1 MEVWKFGGTSVG
13 SPQRMREVAELIHSG
28 KQRWIVLSAVS
39 GTTNKLVT
47 FNKALEA
54 SDLQRGAEIIH
65 EFEKEY
71 DLFVKDLL
79 PELPFQELGFS
90 VLKDFIS
97 LLNLTLTSPFTEPTA
112 KVILAQGEILSTHL
126 FHLYLQYRGFNAA
139 LLSAFDFMQILP
151 DGEPD
156 FEWISK
162 RLSFIMAEN
171 RHFDLWITQGYICKN
186 SKGEIDNL
194 QRGGSDYTATIL
206 GAAIKA
212 EEIII
217 WTDIDGMHNNDPR
230 YVQNTYPIR
239 KVSFREAAE
248 LAYFGAKILHPTCV
262 IPAENAGIP
271 IRLKNTF
278 TPNTSGTLISRETS
292 GHLVTA
298 MAAKDNITAI
308 RIRSGRMLNAFG
320 FLRRVFEVFEKHHTS
335 IDMITTSEVSVS
347 LTIDD
352 KSKLSQI
359 ITDISPFGEIQVE
372 DDFSIISI
380 VGDNIAKAEKLLP
393 GIFEVLEGIPIRMV
407 SFGGSQNTISI
418 LVPSTDKV
426 ISLQKLDRILFHT
439 HPLTQQKT
447 NIQ

>member
-1 MEVWKFGGTSVG
+1 MG
-13 SPQRMREVAELIHSG
+13 SPQRMREVAELIHAG

-39 GTTNKLVT
+39 GTTNKLVA
-47 FNKALEA
+47 FNQAVA
-54 SDLQRGAEIIH
+54 ANDLHRGREIIQ
-65 EFEKEY
+65 EFSTEY
-71 DLFVKDLL
+71 DLFIKDLL
-79 PELPFQELGFS
+79 PELPYQEMGFS

-97 LLNLTLTSPFTEPTA
+97 LLNFTLTSPFAETTA
-112 KVILAQGEILSTHL
+112 KLILAQGEILSTHL
-126 FHLYLQYRGFNAA
+126 FHIYLKYRGFNAA
-139 LLSAFDFMQILP
+139 LLSALDFMQILP

-162 RLSFIMAEN
+162 RLTLIMEEN
-171 RHFDLWITQGYICKN
+171 NQYDLWITQGYICKN
-186 SKGEIDNL
+186 SNGEIDNL

-230 YVQNTYPIR
+230 YVENTYPIR

-262 IPAENAGIP
+262 IPAENADIP

-278 TPNTSGTLISRETS
+278 TPTASGTLISRETS

-352 KSKLSQI
+352 KNKLNQI

-380 VGDNIAKAEKLLP
+380 VGDNIANAEKLLP

-407 SFGGSQNTISI
+407 SFGGSPNTISI
-418 LVPSTDKV
+418 LVPSADKV
-426 ISLQKLDRILFHT
+426 VSLQKLDRILFHT
-439 HPLTQQKT
+439 HPLTHQKT

>member
-39 GTTNKLVT
+39 GTTNKLVA
-47 FNKALEA
+47 FNKAVEA
-54 SDLQRGAEIIH
+54 NDVNRGTEIIH
-65 EFEKEY
+65 EFNKEY
-71 DLFVKDLL
+71 DLFIKDLL
-79 PELPFQELGFS
+79 PELPFQEMGSS
-90 VLKDFIS
+90 VLKDFIT
-97 LLNLTLTSPFTEPTA
+97 LLSLTLTSPFAEPTA
-112 KVILAQGEILSTHL
+112 KLILAQGEILSTHL

-139 LLSAFDFMQILP
+139 LLSALDFMQILP

-156 FEWISK
+156 FEWISQ
-162 RLSFIMAEN
+162 RLSFIMQEYS
-171 RHFDLWITQGYICKN
+171 HYDLWITQGYICKN
-186 SKGEIDNL
+186 SNGEIDNL

-230 YVQNTYPIR
+230 HVQNTYPIR

-278 TPNTSGTLISRETS
+278 TPDTSGTLISGESS

-320 FLRRVFEVFEKHHTS
+320 FLRRVFEVFEKHPFQLIKLNKISAYRINWQDKATNIQEIAEELNIGLDS
-335 IDMITTSEVSVS
+335 IVF
-347 LTIDD
+347 IDD
-352 KSKLSQI
+352 NPVERERVSQMLPQVTVPDFPESPYLMVKFFKNIYDQYFQAYKLTNEDLI
-359 ITDISPFGEIQVE
+359 F
-372 DDFSIISI
+372 DDFSRYNSS
-380 VGDNIAKAEKLLP
+380 N
-393 GIFEVLEGIPIRMV
+393 
-407 SFGGSQNTISI
+407 
-418 LVPSTDKV
+418 
-426 ISLQKLDRILFHT
+426 
-439 HPLTQQKT
+439 
-447 NIQ
+447 

>member
-1 MEVWKFGGTSVG
+1 MRPFYPHLILCKFYPTVNPILNGF
-13 SPQRMREVAELIHSG
+13 QSG
-28 KQRWIVLSAVS
+28 
-39 GTTNKLVT
+39 
-47 FNKALEA
+47 
-54 SDLQRGAEIIH
+54 
-65 EFEKEY
+65 Y
-71 DLFVKDLL
+71 PLL
-79 PELPFQELGFS
+79 W
-90 VLKDFIS
+90 LKI
-97 LLNLTLTSPFTEPTA
+97 
-112 KVILAQGEILSTHL
+112 VILIFGLPKDTFAKIL
-126 FHLYLQYRGFNAA
+126 
-139 LLSAFDFMQILP
+139 
-151 DGEPD
+151 
-156 FEWISK
+156 
-162 RLSFIMAEN
+162 
-171 RHFDLWITQGYICKN
+171 
-186 SKGEIDNL
+186 
-194 QRGGSDYTATIL
+194 
-206 GAAIKA
+206 KA

>member
-1 MEVWKFGGTSVG
+1 MKFGGTSVG
-13 SPQRMREVAELIHSG
+13 RPERMHQVKDLITRG
-28 KQRWIVLSAVS
+28 DEPTIVVLSALS
-39 GTTNKLVT
+39 GTTNALVGIGEALAAGNKSLAKERIDKLHAHYLAFYPALLQT
-47 FNKALEA
+47 AEARGKAE
-54 SDLQRGAEIIH
+54 EIIKEH
-65 EFEKEY
+65 FEF
-71 DLFVKDLL
+71 LNILL
-79 PELPFQELGFS
+79 
-90 VLKDFIS
+90 KIS
-97 LLNLTLTSPFTEPTA
+97 FNEA
-112 KVILAQGEILSTHL
+112 INRDILAQGELLSTKL
-126 FHLYLQYRGFNAA
+126 FYTLLGELQIPAVFLPA
-139 LLSAFDFMQILP
+139 LDFMSIDENSEPELPKISEKLKAILAQYP
-151 DGEPD
+151 NE
-156 FEWISK
+156 
-162 RLSFIMAEN
+162 RLF
-171 RHFDLWITQGYICKN
+171 ITQGYICKN
-186 SKGEIDNL
+186 HRNEVDNL
-194 QRGGSDYTATIL
+194 KRGGSDYTASL
-206 GAAIKA
+206 VAAAINA
-212 EEIII
+212 SVCEI

-230 YVQNTYPIR
+230 HVQNTYPIR

-262 IPAENAGIP
+262 IPAENADIP

-278 TPNTSGTLISRETS
+278 TPDRSGTLISRETS

-352 KSKLSQI
+352 KSKLNHI

-407 SFGGSQNTISI
+407 SLGGSPNTISI

-426 ISLQKLDRILFHT
+426 DSLQKLDRILFHT

>member
-13 SPQRMREVAELIHSG
+13 SPQRMREVAELIHTG

-39 GTTNKLVT
+39 GTTNKLVA
-47 FNKALEA
+47 FNQAVEA
-54 SDLQRGAEIIH
+54 NDVNTGSEIIR

-71 DLFVKDLL
+71 DLFILDLL
-79 PELPFQELGFS
+79 PELPYQEMGFS

-97 LLNLTLTSPFTEPTA
+97 LLTLTLSSPFATETA
-112 KVILAQGEILSTHL
+112 KLILAQGEILSTHL
-126 FHLYLQYRGFNAA
+126 FHLYLKYRGYNAA
-139 LLSAFDFMQILP
+139 LLSALDFMQILP

-162 RLSFIMAEN
+162 RLSFLMKDYSQY
-171 RHFDLWITQGYICKN
+171 DLWITQGYICKN
-186 SKGEIDNL
+186 STGEIDNL

-230 YVQNTYPIR
+230 HVQNTYPIR

-262 IPAENAGIP
+262 IPAETAGIP

-278 TPNTSGTLISRETS
+278 TPDNSGTLISGESS

-380 VGDNIAKAEKLLP
+380 VGDNIANAENLLP

-407 SFGGSQNTISI
+407 SLGGSPNTISI

-426 ISLQKLDRILFHT
+426 ISLQKLDNILFHT
-439 HPLTQQKT
+439 NPLTQQKT

>member
-1 MEVWKFGGTSVG
+1 MEVWKFGGTSMG
-13 SPQRMREVAELIHSG
+13 SPQRMREVAELIHLG

-39 GTTNKLVT
+39 GTTNKLVA
-47 FNKALEA
+47 FNQAVEA
-54 SDLQRGAEIIH
+54 DDLNRGAEIIRA
-65 EFEKEY
+65 FEKEY
-71 DLFVKDLL
+71 DLFIKDLL
-79 PELPFQELGFS
+79 PELPYQEMGVS

-97 LLNLTLTSPFTEPTA
+97 LLTLTLKLPYVATTA
-112 KVILAQGEILSTHL
+112 KLILAQGEILSTHL
-126 FHLYLQYRGFNAA
+126 FHIYLKYRGLNAA
-139 LLSAFDFMQILP
+139 LLSALDFMQILP

-162 RLSFIMAEN
+162 RLAYIMEEN
-171 RHFDLWITQGYICKN
+171 VQYDLWVTQGYICKN
-186 SKGEIDNL
+186 SNGEIDNL

-206 GAAIKA
+206 GTAIKA

-230 YVQNTYPIR
+230 YVENTYPIR

-262 IPAENAGIP
+262 IPAENADIP
-271 IRLKNTF
+271 ILLKNTF
-278 TPNTSGTLISRETS
+278 TPTASGTLISRETS

-352 KSKLSQI
+352 KSTLSQI

-372 DDFSIISI
+372 DSFSIISI

-393 GIFEVLEGIPIRMV
+393 SIFHVLEGIPIRMV
-407 SFGGSQNTISI
+407 SFGGSPNTISI
-418 LVPSTDKV
+418 LVPSTEKI
-426 ISLQKLDRILFHT
+426 ISLQKLDSVLFHT
-439 HPLTQQKT
+439 NPLTQQKT